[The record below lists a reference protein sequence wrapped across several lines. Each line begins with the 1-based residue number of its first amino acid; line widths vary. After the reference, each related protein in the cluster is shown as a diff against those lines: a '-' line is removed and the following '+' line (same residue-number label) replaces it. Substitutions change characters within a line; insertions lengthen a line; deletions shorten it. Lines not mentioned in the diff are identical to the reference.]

1 MIPGWSGAGGTGP
14 FTLKFCAQNQCPPPG
29 LPLSWLR
36 QGHVGPGT
44 RDLGPGARDSPGTEG
59 GPEGRRCS
67 TEGRDVWVHTPFP
80 LECGAEPAPAGH
92 ALQGGHAPTGEE
104 RK

>member
-1 MIPGWSGAGGTGP
+1 MYHDPRMEWGWGHRPLYSEILCPEPVSPSRPPTVLVETGA
-14 FTLKFCAQNQCPPPG
+14 C
-29 LPLSWLR
+29 
-36 QGHVGPGT
+36 GT

-67 TEGRDVWVHTPFP
+67 TEGWDVWVHTPFP